1 MKKLYLAGLALL
13 ATTAPA
19 FAMPTAIGN
28 LVISAALA
36 IGAGAILPAASAA
49 AIGVVKIV
57 RRTKK

>member
-19 FAMPTAIGN
+19 FAMPTA
-28 LVISAALA
+28 
-36 IGAGAILPAASAA
+36 SAA